1 MRCRATSRDTTTP
14 RAHTPLNLPATGG
27 SEYLTFQRV
36 VSGRYQLPPGFPPA
50 AADLVSRLLVLKRE
64 ERLGGEKGAVGGKCP
79 PGAHA
84 APHKRLKLGEFDE
97 GGGGAEHVVFAAAAG
112 RLDGGSLRALPSV
125 RNASE
130 KRRRGDDAWAG
141 LKKKPKPKPSH
152 GAEPEQRSRS
162 YE

>member
-1 MRCRATSRDTTTP
+1 M
-14 RAHTPLNLPATGG
+14 
-27 SEYLTFQRV
+27 
-36 VSGRYQLPPGFPPA
+36 
-50 AADLVSRLLVLKRE
+50 
-64 ERLGGEKGAVGGKCP
+64 
-79 PGAHA
+79 
-84 APHKRLKLGEFDE
+84 
-97 GGGGAEHVVFAAAAG
+97 FAAAAG